1 MSRIIKLFIL
11 LAVSASAAAQET
23 STVQYLANEGVMIAH
38 GDTKILFDPL
48 FDNSYELYQRV
59 PEKMRDAIFAGAS
72 PYDGVD
78 AVFISHYHRD
88 HFMAR
93 DVLRLLQERQQIRL
107 YAPAQAV
114 AEMRQIAMPDDEAVF
129 ERVTIFDLE
138 YGDAP
143 VFVRTSD
150 LLIEAVHVPHS
161 GWPTARTDV
170 QNIAFRVTLEDTST
184 VLHLGDADARLVH
197 FEQDESYWDEKR
209 VDLAFPPY
217 WFLLSDDGREILDD
231 RVRASHSIGIHVPAE
246 FGEDTSTIPEE
257 LIGEDLFT
265 QPGEG
270 RRFTGT
276 Q

>member
-1 MSRIIKLFIL
+1 MKLFIL
-11 LAVSASAAAQET
+11 LAISSSVSGQED
-23 STVQYLANEGVMIAH
+23 STVRYLANEGVMVAH

-48 FDNSYELYQRV
+48 FENSYELYQRV
-59 PEKMRDAIFAGAS
+59 PQPMRDAIFAGAS

-78 AVFISHYHRD
+78 AVFISHFHGD
-88 HFMAR
+88 HFSAR
-93 DVLRLLQERQQIRL
+93 DVLRLLQERQDIRL

-114 AEMRQIAMPDDEAVF
+114 AGMRQIAAPADEAVF
-129 ERVTIFDLE
+129 ERVTIFDFE

-143 VFVRTSD
+143 VFVRTDD

-161 GWPTARTDV
+161 GWPTRRTDV

-197 FEQDESYWDEKR
+197 FQQDESYWDERR

-246 FGEDTSTIPEE
+246 FGEDASTIPEE

-265 QPGEG
+265 NPGEG